1 MYYGELGIS
10 VKERTK
16 QREEEILSII
26 KQYWKKYNYS
36 PTVREIAKKAS
47 ITSTSTVLK
56 YLNKLQE
63 KGVIEWQNK
72 KPREIKIIE
81 EQRNVSAS

>member
-1 MYYGELGIS
+1 MYYGEIGIS
-10 VKERTK
+10 VAERTK
-16 QREEEILSII
+16 QREEEILEII
-26 KQYWKKYNYS
+26 ESYWKKYNYS

-63 KGVIEWQNK
+63 KGIIEWQEK
-72 KPREIKIIE
+72 APRKIQIVDEITT
-81 EQRNVSAS
+81 A